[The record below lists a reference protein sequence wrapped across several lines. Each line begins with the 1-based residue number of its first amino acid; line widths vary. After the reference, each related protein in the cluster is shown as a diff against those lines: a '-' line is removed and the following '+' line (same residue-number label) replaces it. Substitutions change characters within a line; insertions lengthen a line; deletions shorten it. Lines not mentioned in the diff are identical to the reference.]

1 MLVATTFL
9 INSAF
14 NLALGLLIARFLG
27 PQGFGEY
34 AIATA
39 VAVVLNTLFLDWIR
53 IAATRF
59 YSSQTRENDPAV
71 RGTLDA
77 IFILS
82 SFGLSLSSALA
93 IYLGLD
99 FGLAVALAAFAPA
112 MGICN
117 GLFDYHSALAR
128 ARFDDRTY
136 SVIVILKNVLS
147 LIFVVGGAWW
157 FQSPVIV
164 AAGFVLNI
172 LASLLLVRSRL
183 IDPDVSIIRPDWKTA
198 GRYFLY
204 GFPVILAS
212 MIYYLIPLWNRTA
225 IASSLGF
232 AASGQFS
239 LAYDLAIRVV
249 QTMGSAIDIILF
261 QLAVK
266 AEREG
271 GLEAAKAQL
280 ARNMGLVLA
289 GLAAVA
295 GGYWLV
301 LPSFEVLLVPQ
312 AFRGSFATVTVYLLP
327 GLVCFALVQAAL
339 TPVFQIR
346 SKTWPTVVAAC
357 AALVANALFVML
369 LPQQATIETYA
380 AVQAGSYAVALI
392 AAILLTFSVLQV
404 RPAWRD
410 LLAVGLAF
418 GLMIAAVWPFRSWSP
433 GWPALLGSASTGA
446 VAFVSVL
453 LIMNMGD
460 CRGSIR
466 RRLERRRAQV
476 PSARAPQ

>member
-27 PQGFGEY
+27 PQGFGQY

-59 YSSQTRENDPAV
+59 YSQQTRDEEPAV
-71 RGTLDA
+71 RGTLDT

-99 FGLAVALAAFAPA
+99 FGLAIALAAFAPA

-136 SVIVILKNVLS
+136 SLIVILKNVLS
-147 LIFVVGGAWW
+147 LVFVVGGAWW
-157 FQSPVIV
+157 FQSPLIV
-164 AAGFVLNI
+164 AIGFVLNI
-172 LASLLLVRSRL
+172 LASLLMVRSRL
-183 IDPDVSIIRPDWKTA
+183 IDPQVSIIRPDWKA
-198 GRYFLY
+198 AKRYFLY
-204 GFPVILAS
+204 GFPVIVAS

-239 LAYDLAIRVV
+239 LAYDLGIRVV

-280 ARNMGLVLA
+280 SRNMGIVLA
-289 GLAAVA
+289 ALAAVA

-301 LPSFEVLLVPQ
+301 LPSFELLLVPQ
-312 AFRGSFATVTVYLLP
+312 AFRGSFFAVTVYLLP

-339 TPVFQIR
+339 TPVFQIKN
-346 SKTWPTVVAAC
+346 KTWPTVVAAS
-357 AALVANALFVML
+357 AALVLNALL
-369 LPQQATIETYA
+369 ITTLPSKATIE
-380 AVQAGSYAVALI
+380 SYATVQTASYAMALVA
-392 AAILLTFSVLQV
+392 AFLLTFSVLKV
-404 RPAWRD
+404 LPGWRD
-410 LLAVGLAF
+410 LLAVAVATA
-418 GLMIAAVWPFRSWSP
+418 LMIAAVWPIRIWPP
-433 GWPALLGSASTGA
+433 GWSALLASACAGGT
-446 VAFVSVL
+446 AFISVL

-466 RRLERRRAQV
+466 RRLERRRAER
-476 PSARAPQ
+476 PSDPAPQ